1 MQAQIDDTVH
11 NAIHGLDHDE
21 ERFAETLEAQGSSRE
36 EFDADN
42 RTNAERAVKTQLVM
56 DTIADQLNVQVGQ
69 NDLTERLVLMSRQ
82 YGLEPQQLLQYLQEN
97 NQLPVMFAD
106 VRRGLAVAA
115 VVHGATVT
123 DTDGNVIDTTEF
135 FGPPAGAEAGAEAAE
150 APAAPAAEV
159 AEVAE
164 ASAEPVD
171 AEPEQADDEASDDTK

>member
-1 MQAQIDDTVH
+1 M
-11 NAIHGLDHDE
+11 
-21 ERFAETLEAQGSSRE
+21 
-36 EFDADN
+36 DA
-42 RTNAERAVKTQLVM
+42 
-56 DTIADQLNVQVGQ
+56 IADQLNVQVGQ

-115 VVHGATVT
+115 VVHGATVV
-123 DTDGNVIDTTEF
+123 DTDGTVIDTTEF

-159 AEVAE
+159 VDAPE
-164 ASAEPVD
+164 ASPEPAD